1 MLYLEAGVGVG
12 VHPALVSVVV
22 VVGQPGAGLVPRAA
36 HCANSTYFSTWSAE
50 GTGQLI

>member
-1 MLYLEAGVGVG
+1 MLYLEAGVGVC

-36 HCANSTYFSTWSAE
+36 HCTKSMYFSAWSE
-50 GTGQLI
+50 GTRQPI